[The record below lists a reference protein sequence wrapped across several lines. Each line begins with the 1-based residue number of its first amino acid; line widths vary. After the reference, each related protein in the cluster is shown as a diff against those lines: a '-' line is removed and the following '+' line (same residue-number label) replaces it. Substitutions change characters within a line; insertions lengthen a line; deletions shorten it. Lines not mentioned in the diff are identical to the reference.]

1 MMFAAGKLLII
12 CLSPLL
18 WIVLVLVYAWMTK
31 NINRR
36 KKALIT
42 ATVMLLFFSN
52 PFIINKLIVAY
63 QPAKVVLKPG
73 ETYSAGIV
81 LGGFS
86 GMNDAD
92 QETYFY
98 ESSDRFIQTAL
109 LYKNGRIK
117 NIVMA
122 GGNANVFKDKTF
134 READFAR
141 EQFLNLS
148 IPDSCV
154 YTDRESINTAENAI
168 YAKKIIDSLQLPPPY
183 LLVTSAIHM
192 PRAMQTFR
200 KHGLDVKAFPAAFET
215 RPSNSFYPDDV
226 LLPSVNALR
235 SWQVYL
241 REVVG
246 RLMYKLTGKG

>member
-12 CLSPLL
+12 FLSPLL
-18 WIVLVLVYAWMTK
+18 WVVLLLLYAWITK
-31 NINRR
+31 NMKRR
-36 KKALIT
+36 KIAFVA
-42 ATVMLLFFSN
+42 ATVMLLLFSN
-52 PFIINKLIVAY
+52 PFIINKLVVAY
-63 QPAKVVLKPG
+63 QPAKVVLMAD
-73 ETYSAGIV
+73 EVYNAGIV

-92 QETYFY
+92 EETYFN

-109 LYKNGRIK
+109 LYKAGHIK

-134 READFAR
+134 READFAK
-141 EQFLNLS
+141 EQFLKLS

-168 YAKKIIDSLQLPPPY
+168 NVKKILDSLQLPPPY
-183 LLVTSAIHM
+183 LLITSAIHM
-192 PRAMQTFR
+192 PRALQTFR
-200 KHGLDVKAFPAAFET
+200 KNGLDVKPFPAAFET
-215 RPSNSFYPDDV
+215 RPSNSIYPDDI
-226 LLPSVNALR
+226 LLPSASALR
-235 SWQVYL
+235 NWQVYL

-246 RLMYKLTGKG
+246 SLMYKLTGKG